1 MLTHEHVTQSA
12 AYLREKLPFTP
23 EIGIV
28 LGSGLGPLAE
38 EIEQPVCFRSSC
50 PKVLKVSTVI
60 VIVSRIPTSWNARSS
75 ISRKNSVA
83 GFLS

>member
-38 EIEQPVCFRSSC
+38 EIDANYSGGLRP
-50 PKVLKVSTVI
+50 
-60 VIVSRIPTSWNARSS
+60 
-75 ISRKNSVA
+75 
-83 GFLS
+83 GFAA

>member
-38 EIEQPVCFRSSC
+38 EIEQPVCIPYGDIPFFR
-50 PKVLKVSTVI
+50 VSTA
-60 VIVSRIPTSWNARSS
+60 PDH
-75 ISRKNSVA
+75 A
-83 GFLS
+83 GRLVCGTLSGRRVVTPPRWPAG